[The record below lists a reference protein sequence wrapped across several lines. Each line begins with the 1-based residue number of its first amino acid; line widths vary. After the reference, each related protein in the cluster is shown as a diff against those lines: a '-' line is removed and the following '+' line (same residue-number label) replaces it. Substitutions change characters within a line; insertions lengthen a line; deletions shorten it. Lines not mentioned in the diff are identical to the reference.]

1 MQGFQFS
8 PLTLTVYFWWH
19 KAQPPIQIQMVV
31 ILAQAG
37 QMQTAPGGVPGAA
50 SGASEME
57 VKSNVKLTIKKG
69 QQVVQ
74 VIKAKN
80 LITNAGLNWFRD
92 LAGGIV
98 GRADGQAVGTGT
110 TAAAA
115 GDIALEA
122 SVLKKTI
129 DRRLDSDKKI
139 TFQTLFLEGEANGNT
154 LSEVGLFGGGV
165 LIARALITPTIAK
178 DSSISVTIAH
188 ESEFLYEA

>member
-1 MQGFQFS
+1 
-8 PLTLTVYFWWH
+8 
-19 KAQPPIQIQMVV
+19 
-31 ILAQAG
+31 
-37 QMQTAPGGVPGAA
+37 
-50 SGASEME
+50 ME
-57 VKSNVKLTIKKG
+57 VKSNVELTIKKG

-115 GDIALEA
+115 GDIALET

-188 ESEFLYEA
+188 EIEFLYEA

>member
-1 MQGFQFS
+1 
-8 PLTLTVYFWWH
+8 
-19 KAQPPIQIQMVV
+19 
-31 ILAQAG
+31 
-37 QMQTAPGGVPGAA
+37 
-50 SGASEME
+50 ME
-57 VKSNVKLTIKKG
+57 VKSNVELTIKKG

-115 GDIALEA
+115 GDIALET

-139 TFQTLFLEGEANGNT
+139 TFQTLFLESEANGNT
-154 LSEVGLFGGGV
+154 LSEGGLFGGSV

-188 ESEFLYEA
+188 EIEFLYEA

>member
-1 MQGFQFS
+1 
-8 PLTLTVYFWWH
+8 
-19 KAQPPIQIQMVV
+19 
-31 ILAQAG
+31 
-37 QMQTAPGGVPGAA
+37 
-50 SGASEME
+50 ME
-57 VKSNVKLTIKKG
+57 VKSNVELTIKKG

-80 LITNAGLNWFRD
+80 LITNSGLNWFRD

-115 GDIALEA
+115 GDIALET

-139 TFQTLFLEGEANGNT
+139 TFQTLFLESEANGNT

-165 LIARALITPTIAK
+165 LIARALISPTIAK

-188 ESEFLYEA
+188 EVEFLYEA